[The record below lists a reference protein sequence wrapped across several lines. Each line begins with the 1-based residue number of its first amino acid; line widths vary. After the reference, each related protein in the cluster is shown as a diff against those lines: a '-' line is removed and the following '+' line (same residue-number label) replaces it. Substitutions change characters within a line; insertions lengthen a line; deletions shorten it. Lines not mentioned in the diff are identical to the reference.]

1 VLVMDRAEDEAELI
15 RNEADQ
21 LDAGDP
27 LRRMAAYRLALE
39 LVEGAWTDAEKVREH
54 QTTSFIASQLYRAA
68 SSIGAN
74 IAEGYSRSSSK
85 DRVRLFEYAL
95 GSARECR
102 FWYHAS
108 RFVLDAQDY
117 EKRSFLLTRICKILL
132 TAIPRERGREIR
144 KLSQAGAK
152 S

>member
-1 VLVMDRAEDEAELI
+1 MPN
-15 RNEADQ
+15 NEPDA

-27 LRRMAAYRLALE
+27 LRRMAAYRLAIE
-39 LVEGAWTDAEKVREH
+39 LMDAAWTDTAVIRRDS
-54 QTTSFIASQLYRAA
+54 TTAPLASQLYRAA

-74 IAEGYSRSSSK
+74 IAEGYSRSSGK

-108 RFVLDAQDY
+108 RHVLDPDAYAD
-117 EKRSFLLTRICKILL
+117 RSFILTRICKILL
-132 TAIPRERGREIR
+132 TAIPRERGRPIQR
-144 KLSQAGAK
+144 SPRNPMN
-152 S
+152 SR

>member
-1 VLVMDRAEDEAELI
+1 MEMDDAERIKDRADE
-15 RNEADQ
+15 

-39 LVEGAWTDAEKVREH
+39 LVSVAWTDAERVRSH
-54 QTTSFIASQLYRAA
+54 PTTAFIASQLYRAA

-74 IAEGYSRSSSK
+74 IAEGYSRSSGK

-102 FWYHAS
+102 FWYHSA
-108 RFVLDAQDY
+108 RFVLDAREY
-117 EKRSFLLTRICKILL
+117 EQRSFILTRICKILL
-132 TAIPRERGREIR
+132 VAIPRERGREIR
-144 KLSQAGAK
+144 KA
-152 S
+152 

>member
-1 VLVMDRAEDEAELI
+1 MGDV
-15 RNEADQ
+15 DQ

-39 LVEGAWTDAEKVREH
+39 LVSEAWDDAQKVRAH
-54 QTTSFIASQLYRAA
+54 PTTSFIASQLYRAA
-68 SSIGAN
+68 SSVGAN
-74 IAEGYSRSSSK
+74 IAEGYSRSSSR

-108 RFVLDAQDY
+108 RFVLEPAEY
-117 EKRSFLLTRICKILL
+117 EKRSFTLTRICKILL
-132 TAIPRERGREIR
+132 VAIPRERGREIR
-144 KLSQAGAK
+144 KSPVPEVKA
-152 S
+152 

>member
-1 VLVMDRAEDEAELI
+1 MDEGE
-15 RNEADQ
+15 Q

-27 LRRMAAYRLALE
+27 LRRMTVYRLSLD
-39 LVEGAWTDAEKVREH
+39 LIRDAWTDAEKLRAH
-54 QTTSFIASQLYRAA
+54 PTTSFIAAQLYRAA
-68 SSIGAN
+68 SSVGAN
-74 IAEGYSRSSSK
+74 VAEGYSRSSSK
-85 DRVRLFEYAL
+85 DRVRLFEYSL

-108 RFVLDAQDY
+108 RFVLDTADY

-132 TAIPRERGREIR
+132 AAIPRERGREIR
-144 KLSQAGAK
+144 KIQPPEVK

>member
-1 VLVMDRAEDEAELI
+1 MGRKHWTMDQVAEEAELV
-15 RNEADQ
+15 RREADQ

-39 LVEGAWTDAEKVREH
+39 LVADAWADAEQVRAH
-54 QTTSFIASQLYRAA
+54 PTTSFIASQLYRSA

-102 FWYHAS
+102 FWYHAA
-108 RFVLDAQDY
+108 RFVLDARDY
-117 EKRSFLLTRICKILL
+117 EKRSFVLTRICKILL
-132 TAIPRERGREIR
+132 VAIPRERGREIR
-144 KLSQAGAK
+144 KA
-152 S
+152 